1 MFVIK
6 NRKSQVTG
14 TVTVTATVHE
24 GSYTANDNGEGDT
37 DHEYR
42 VVEVNGVPIELVV
55 DDDNGELVGDPNWC
69 EIVMTAITGKARLLS
84 GIELRD

>member
-6 NRKSQVTG
+6 NRQSRVTG
-14 TVTVTATVHE
+14 TVTVTATIHE
-24 GSYTANDNGEGDT
+24 GSYTANDDGEGDA

-55 DDDNGELVGDPNWC
+55 DGEDLVGDPDWC
-69 EIVMTAITGKARLLS
+69 ETVMAAITGKARLLS
-84 GIELRD
+84 GIEFRD

>member
-6 NRKSQVTG
+6 NRQSRVTG

-24 GSYTANDNGEGDT
+24 GSYTANDDGEGDA

-42 VVEVNGVPIELVV
+42 V
-55 DDDNGELVGDPNWC
+55 
-69 EIVMTAITGKARLLS
+69 TGKARLLS
-84 GIELRD
+84 GIEFRD